1 MTDLFAVLV
10 VGVGTYATRASFIIL
25 LADQSLP
32 PLLQRAVRNVGP
44 AVLSALVAS
53 LLVGEKGITGLTP
66 SVELASL
73 AAASL
78 VAWRWK
84 NVIAGLVVGMAV
96 LWIGIALTS

>member
-1 MTDLFAVLV
+1 MTDLAAVLI

-25 LADQSLP
+25 LADRTLP

-44 AVLSALVAS
+44 AVLAALVAS
-53 LLVGEKGITGLTP
+53 LLVGEEGITGLTP

-73 AAASL
+73 AAASV

-84 NVIAGLVVGMAV
+84 NVIAGLTVGMAV
-96 LWIGIALTS
+96 LWISLAVM

>member
-1 MTDLFAVLV
+1 MTDLVAVLV

-25 LADQSLP
+25 LADRTLP

-53 LLVGEKGITGLTP
+53 LLVGEEGIAALTP

-84 NVIAGLVVGMAV
+84 NVIAGLAVGMAV
-96 LWIGIALTS
+96 LWLGIAITG

>member
-1 MTDLFAVLV
+1 MTDVLAVLV
-10 VGVGTYATRASFIIL
+10 VGLGTYATRASFIIL
-25 LADQSLP
+25 LADRTLP

-53 LLVGEKGITGLTP
+53 LLVGEQGITGLTP
-66 SVELASL
+66 SVELTSL

-96 LWIGIALTS
+96 LWIGLALAG

>member
-1 MTDLFAVLV
+1 MTDLVAVVV

-25 LADQSLP
+25 LADRTLP

-44 AVLSALVAS
+44 AVLAALVAS
-53 LLVGEKGITGLTP
+53 LLVGEEGITGLAP

-78 VAWRWK
+78 VAWRRK
-84 NVIAGLVVGMAV
+84 NVIAGLAMGMAV
-96 LWIGIALTS
+96 LWIGLALAG